1 MEELTKWER
10 LTEVLNEIAVI
21 SEKIVKVAKDSRY
34 DPKIIHRELNPK
46 RNKTYRLYIK
56 FAAILRL
63 FAPGEIPDPM
73 LTDWHSSAM
82 RLIDELKEA
91 YPEVTSLNEVE
102 TVQCDLYEL
111 LCEPYDPDMTQPK
124 YDEEVTSLL
133 KNLCLLYY
141 RNSDQVERLWAEA
154 RMEEKR
160 SKEASVQAE
169 NPAGRKPIEDRDDIY
184 QQCQIFYNA
193 GYSKIEAVRKTMK
206 HSKFMSRMKGVST
219 EAWYKNFRDWQKQNG
234 IKGRTSAAKHI
245 KD

>member
-10 LTEVLNEIAVI
+10 LTEVLKEITAI
-21 SEKIVKVAKDSRY
+21 SEQIINVAKTSRN
-34 DPKIIHRELNPK
+34 DPKILHRELNPK

-63 FAPGEIPDPM
+63 FTPGEIPDPM

-91 YPEVTSLNEVE
+91 YPELTSLNEAE

-111 LCEPYDPDMTQPK
+111 LCEPYDPDMTQQE

-141 RNSDQVERLWAEA
+141 RNSDQVERLWAEG
-154 RMEEKR
+154 RIEEKR
-160 SKEASVQAE
+160 RKKASVQAE
-169 NPAGRKPIEDRDDIY
+169 NPAGRKPIDDRDDIY

-234 IKGRTSAAKHI
+234 IKGRTSAA
-245 KD
+245 DF